1 LTTAYIGRKPVIDNN
16 RKIHAYELNFF
27 PQNVSS
33 EKLSA
38 KLLVDTFGYFGL
50 ERLVD
55 DKLALIVVSKNI
67 LMSELIETIEDEQVV
82 FVLCDKIELDE
93 SVIKRCEELHK
104 KGFSLGYYCSSGDN
118 EFTDRL
124 YKSIDIL
131 SIDAKKCGLDYLK
144 QKIKSMNKYSFEIV
158 AQNVNSNKDFIAYKK
173 LSVSLYSG
181 YFFSKPEL
189 FKDKKVDPS
198 VSTTLKVVQ
207 LLQSNAST
215 KKIEEELLNSTALVV
230 GILQFINSAK
240 FSTKSPVQ
248 SLSHAI
254 NLAGRNRLI
263 QWLMLYVYSGSHTDN
278 SSVPLTESAILRVKI
293 IQRLAEEVGDKNLND
308 KLFLVGMV
316 SLFEPLLQTPIE
328 EIVKQLNLSKELQD
342 AILNYKGKLG
352 KLLKLSIIIEKGDF
366 VLIAKISEKFG
377 LSLELV
383 GKILQDSFT
392 AMKENLANMQSR

>member
-1 LTTAYIGRKPVIDNN
+1 LTPAYIGRKPVIDNN
-16 RKIHAYELNFF
+16 KKIHAYELNFF
-27 PQNVSS
+27 PKNVSS
-33 EKLSA
+33 EELSA

-55 DKLALIVVSKNI
+55 DKLALIVVSKKI
-67 LMSELIETIEDEQVV
+67 LMSELIESIEDEQVV

-93 SVIKRCEELHK
+93 SVVARCEELRL

-124 YKSIDIL
+124 YRSIDIL
-131 SIDAKKCGLDYLK
+131 NIDAKKCGLDYLK

-158 AQNVNSNKDFIAYKK
+158 AQNVNSDRDFIAYKK
-173 LSVSLYSG
+173 LSISLYSG

-189 FKDKKVDPS
+189 FKGKKVDPS
-198 VSTTLKVVQ
+198 VTTTLNVVK
-207 LLQSNAST
+207 LLQRNEST

-254 NLAGRNRLI
+254 NLVGRNRLI
-263 QWLMLYVYSGSHTDN
+263 QWLMLYVYSGSHADN
-278 SSVPLTESAILRVKI
+278 SSTPLTEAAILRVKI
-293 IQRLAEEVGDKNLND
+293 IQRLAEQLGDENLND
-308 KLFLVGMV
+308 KLFLVAMV

-328 EIVKQLNLSKELQD
+328 EIVKQLNLSKELQN
-342 AILNYKGKLG
+342 AILNYRGKLG

-366 VLIAKISEKFG
+366 VLIEKLSDKVG
-377 LSLELV
+377 LSLEII

-392 AMKENLANMQSR
+392 AMKENLANMQSK

>member
-1 LTTAYIGRKPVIDNN
+1 MTPAYIGRKPVIDNN
-16 RKIHAYELNFF
+16 KKIHAYELNFF
-27 PQNVSS
+27 PKNVSS
-33 EKLSA
+33 EELSA

-55 DKLALIVVSKNI
+55 DKLALIVVSKKI
-67 LMSELIETIEDEQVV
+67 LMSELIESIEDEQVV

-93 SVIKRCEELHK
+93 SVVARCEELRL

-124 YKSIDIL
+124 YRSIDIL
-131 SIDAKKCGLDYLK
+131 NIDAKKCGLDYLK

-158 AQNVNSNKDFIAYKK
+158 AQNVNSDRDFIAYKK
-173 LSVSLYSG
+173 LSISLYSG

-189 FKDKKVDPS
+189 FKGKKVDPS
-198 VSTTLKVVQ
+198 VTTTLNVVK
-207 LLQSNAST
+207 LLQRNEST

-254 NLAGRNRLI
+254 NLVGRNRLI
-263 QWLMLYVYSGSHTDN
+263 QWLMLYVYSGSHADN
-278 SSVPLTESAILRVKI
+278 SSTPLTEAAILRVKI
-293 IQRLAEEVGDKNLND
+293 IQRLAEQLGDENLND
-308 KLFLVGMV
+308 KLFLVAMV

-328 EIVKQLNLSKELQD
+328 EIVKQLNLSKELQN
-342 AILNYKGKLG
+342 AILNYRGKLG

-366 VLIAKISEKFG
+366 VLIEKLSDKVG
-377 LSLELV
+377 LSLEII

-392 AMKENLANMQSR
+392 AMKENLANMQSK

>member
-1 LTTAYIGRKPVIDNN
+1 MTTAYIGRKPVIDNN